1 MTRFVKIGIGAGK
14 KSDTSEL
21 SPEVIERQRR
31 PEKET
36 KMETK
41 MLLSWGLVG
50 ACLAACGCG
59 PEKPKPVGFL
69 SDYSHLRPE
78 TTLRSRYCP
87 LDNRLARYSQFIVD
101 PVPVYL
107 DDKTLTKLGRDTN
120 LAELAQYMHDMM
132 VKTLE
137 SRYPVAGVT
146 PGPGTG
152 RIRMAL
158 THLKKGGPFGVGDAA
173 IEAELLDSQTG
184 EQVVALREIQ
194 KGKSGSLSEWDDAKR
209 IMDGWA
215 RRFYAVLEEHHAR
228 GPRPPVFSPQLQGL
242 GG

>member
-1 MTRFVKIGIGAGK
+1 MGMKT
-14 KSDTSEL
+14 L
-21 SPEVIERQRR
+21 SY
-31 PEKET
+31 
-36 KMETK
+36 
-41 MLLSWGLVG
+41 WGLVV

-59 PEKPKPVGFL
+59 PKMPKMVGFL

-78 TTLRSRYCP
+78 TNSRSSYCP
-87 LDNRLARYSQFIVD
+87 LDDPLTPYWRFIVD

-107 DDKTLTKLGRDTN
+107 DDKTKAKLGPDTN
-120 LAELAQYMHDMM
+120 LEELSQYMHDTM

-137 SRYPVAGVT
+137 PLYPVAGVT

-158 THLKKGGPFGVGDAA
+158 TYLKKGGPFAIGDAA

-184 EQVVALREIQ
+184 KQVVALREIR
-194 KGKSGSLSEWDDAKR
+194 KGKGSWSEWGDAKR
-209 IMDGWA
+209 IMDDWA
-215 RRFYAVLEEHHAR
+215 RQFYAALKEQHTH
-228 GPRPPVFSPQLQGL
+228 GPRQPVFSPPFQAL

>member
-1 MTRFVKIGIGAGK
+1 
-14 KSDTSEL
+14 
-21 SPEVIERQRR
+21 
-31 PEKET
+31 
-36 KMETK
+36 METK
-41 MLLSWGLVG
+41 MFLYWGLAG

-59 PEKPKPVGFL
+59 PEKPEIVGFL

-78 TTLRSRYCP
+78 TASRSRYSP

-107 DDKTLTKLGRDTN
+107 DDKTRTKLGRDTN
-120 LAELAQYMHDMM
+120 LAELAQYLHDTM

-137 SRYPVAGVT
+137 PRYPVAGVT

-158 THLKKGGPFGVGDAA
+158 THLKKGGPFEAGAAA
-173 IEAELLDSQTG
+173 IEAELVDSQTG
-184 EQVVALREIQ
+184 EQLVALREIR
-194 KGKSGSLSEWDDAKR
+194 KGKGSSLPAWDDAKR
-209 IMDGWA
+209 IMDDWA
-215 RRFYAVLEEHHAR
+215 RQFHAALEAPYAR
-228 GPRPPVFSPQLQGL
+228 GPRQPVYSPQLQAL